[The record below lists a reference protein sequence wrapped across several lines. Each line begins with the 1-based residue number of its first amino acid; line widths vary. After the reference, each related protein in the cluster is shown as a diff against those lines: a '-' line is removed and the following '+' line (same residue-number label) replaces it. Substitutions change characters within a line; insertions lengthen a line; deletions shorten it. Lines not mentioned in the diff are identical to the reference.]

1 MHGRV
6 GTPPAIVLTYRV
18 FLGMCWGS
26 VTDAKMYLPM
36 LDRMTTVVLVDPPQG
51 LKKGTP
57 AAPSMTS
64 ECLSVVA
71 TSPHAA
77 NTADVK
83 ESNTKFVYVPMMS
96 EREAREFLERLFPG
110 HPDIVRARMEKFT
123 VCGGSPRDLMNDA
136 KIEELL
142 EDLGTA
148 VTSYD
153 VDRLLAWSQCEV
165 KAIGP
170 GQASHKFVQIIP
182 THNYTKFMVWP
193 LTAIT
198 LDVMLRRIMQT
209 SSDRWLAA
217 LNPTANVGNFDRILA
232 GWLFEAYAHARASD
246 ATLDAEFRTYRFKA
260 LFDAQTVG
268 YLHPSFTKIT
278 KAAEPLSKK
287 VNGNTVLLEPII
299 GKDAT
304 HTYHRTDSDF
314 PSIAAVIQR
323 SGSNRGSLLLQ
334 MTIQLKHIIK
344 VFGLAIALRLLQV
357 LPRTLA
363 ALLCFCARVSHTT
376 DCVGFPHPEEEFS
389 KFCSSAKVDKHAKSP
404 KRKRAEAEESAGGNE
419 DSESKAE
426 PSFATT
432 DFQEGVSTG
441 VWPTRYIT
449 PSDRFTHLVTVVP
462 DTERYRDR
470 VNRAQPFTCTGSAA
484 LPNHQWPAWLHDVR
498 QWVLFL
504 PIDDDVSANCEL
516 VYTVEL
522 VLRTSD
528 SCVTLLPC
536 CAMVQ
541 TGSPKLRFRTFT
553 TLPRPGIATL
563 KSRQRHRTA
572 FAFATVLALLLLLVL
587 TLW

>member
-1 MHGRV
+1 
-6 GTPPAIVLTYRV
+6 
-18 FLGMCWGS
+18 
-26 VTDAKMYLPM
+26 MYLPM

-198 LDVMLRRIMQT
+198 LDVLLRRIMQT

-304 HTYHRTDSDF
+304 HTYHRTVSDF

-334 MTIQLKHIIK
+334 MTIQLQHMVN

-376 DCVGFPHPEEEFS
+376 DCVGFPHPEKEFS

-404 KRKRAEAEESAGGNE
+404 KRKRAEAEESAGG
-419 DSESKAE
+419 KQQTE
-426 PSFATT
+426 PSFAST

-462 DTERYRDR
+462 DTERYRDG
-470 VNRAQPFTCTGSAA
+470 VSKAQPFTGTGSAA
-484 LPNHQWPAWLHDVR
+484 SPNHQWPAWLHDVR

-504 PIDDDVSANCEL
+504 PIDDGVSANCKL
-516 VYTVEL
+516 VYTEEL
-522 VLRTSD
+522 F
-528 SCVTLLPC
+528 PC
-536 CAMVQ
+536 
-541 TGSPKLRFRTFT
+541 TYT
-553 TLPRPGIATL
+553 
-563 KSRQRHRTA
+563 HE
-572 FAFATVLALLLLLVL
+572 
-587 TLW
+587 

>member
-1 MHGRV
+1 
-6 GTPPAIVLTYRV
+6 
-18 FLGMCWGS
+18 
-26 VTDAKMYLPM
+26 MYLPM

-170 GQASHKFVQIIP
+170 DQASHKFVQIKP
-182 THNYTKFMVWP
+182 THNYTKFLVWP

-198 LDVMLRRIMQT
+198 LDVMLRRIMEAG
-209 SSDRWLAA
+209 SDRWLAA
-217 LNPTANVGNFDRILA
+217 LNPTADVGNFDRILA

-246 ATLDAEFRTYRFKA
+246 ATLDAKFRTYRIKA
-260 LFDAQTVG
+260 LFDKQAKG
-268 YLHPSFTKIT
+268 YLHPSLTKIA
-278 KAAEPLSKK
+278 KASEPLCSK
-287 VNGNTVLLEPII
+287 VNDMVLVEPIS
-299 GKDAT
+299 GDDAT
-304 HTYHRTDSDF
+304 HTYHRTVSGF
-314 PSIAAVIQR
+314 PSIDAVVQR

-357 LPRTLA
+357 LPGTRA
-363 ALLCFCARVSHTT
+363 ALLCFRPCVS
-376 DCVGFPHPEEEFS
+376 
-389 KFCSSAKVDKHAKSP
+389 
-404 KRKRAEAEESAGGNE
+404 
-419 DSESKAE
+419 
-426 PSFATT
+426 
-432 DFQEGVSTG
+432 
-441 VWPTRYIT
+441 
-449 PSDRFTHLVTVVP
+449 VTW
-462 DTERYRDR
+462 
-470 VNRAQPFTCTGSAA
+470 N
-484 LPNHQWPAWLHDVR
+484 
-498 QWVLFL
+498 
-504 PIDDDVSANCEL
+504 
-516 VYTVEL
+516 
-522 VLRTSD
+522 
-528 SCVTLLPC
+528 
-536 CAMVQ
+536 
-541 TGSPKLRFRTFT
+541 
-553 TLPRPGIATL
+553 
-563 KSRQRHRTA
+563 
-572 FAFATVLALLLLLVL
+572 
-587 TLW
+587 